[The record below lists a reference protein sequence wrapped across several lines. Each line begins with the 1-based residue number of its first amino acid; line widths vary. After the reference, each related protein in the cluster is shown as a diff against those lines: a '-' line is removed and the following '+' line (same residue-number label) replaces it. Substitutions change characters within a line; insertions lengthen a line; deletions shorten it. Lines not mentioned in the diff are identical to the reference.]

1 MINKKVAIVILG
13 TACLL
18 GCNKT
23 EQGASWG
30 AGIGALAG
38 QAIGNNTEGTLI
50 GAGAGAL
57 IGGMIGN
64 DQDKQ
69 YQQQQR
75 QSGQTYRFTRTR
87 EVLNADGTVTT
98 VGETTTNSEQ
108 TTDGYEGLPQ

>member
-87 EVLNADGTVTT
+87 EVLNSDGTVTT

>member
-23 EQGASWG
+23 EQGASW
-30 AGIGALAG
+30 
-38 QAIGNNTEGTLI
+38 

-87 EVLNADGTVTT
+87 EVLNSDGTVTT